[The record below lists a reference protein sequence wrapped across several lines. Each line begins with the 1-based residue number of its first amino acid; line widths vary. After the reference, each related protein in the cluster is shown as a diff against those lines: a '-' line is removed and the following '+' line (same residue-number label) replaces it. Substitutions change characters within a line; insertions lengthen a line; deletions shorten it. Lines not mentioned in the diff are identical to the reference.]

1 MNKKIIEK
9 YENLQKFIAISSS
22 SEAEIVAFLPKVE
35 VTKFLQENK
44 NEFTKLKDETA
55 DIKKKM
61 EGLDNITHELRNLF
75 AKIEYSEMAQKF
87 FKEAQDNKEAVLDK
101 IFGKAYK
108 MIEMFNEKAK
118 RVEEEAKEVGEV
130 STNLNNKNK
139 GGDENTKRDFEVVM
153 KNFGEVNNLFRD
165 LTQGTS
171 FYTKLNDILSR
182 MDEEFTGFVTSRKLE
197 ADDIEQSL
205 GKGKGNFGGPSLP
218 SMYPNQA
225 PPQNFGFY
233 QSRYKWSK

>member
-9 YENLQKFIAISSS
+9 YENLQKFIAISSA

-44 NEFTKLKDETA
+44 NEFTKLKDGTA
-55 DIKKKM
+55 EIKKKM

-108 MIEMFNEKAK
+108 MI
-118 RVEEEAKEVGEV
+118 
-130 STNLNNKNK
+130 
-139 GGDENTKRDFEVVM
+139 
-153 KNFGEVNNLFRD
+153 
-165 LTQGTS
+165 
-171 FYTKLNDILSR
+171 
-182 MDEEFTGFVTSRKLE
+182 
-197 ADDIEQSL
+197 
-205 GKGKGNFGGPSLP
+205 
-218 SMYPNQA
+218 
-225 PPQNFGFY
+225 
-233 QSRYKWSK
+233 